1 MGRNLRH
8 FQSTR
13 HRTPRPPPL
22 LLSDLLSVDSSSWKK
37 RSLATDHERWVGEQ
51 DGLTTFMLSPFTF
64 DFYSPTASPASPRT
78 PRQHNSSAPS
88 SPILAMTST
97 SRAQAHNVRKEK
109 RLSAVLSAEH
119 SEDYNGL
126 LLTETS
132 LRSLHVLGYTSLST
146 SRSSCI
152 STTSSSAPS
161 SRTASPN
168 HFKTSSPKSGRYPSP
183 SLNKSPEVG
192 MDPLD
197 VFFGLSSA
205 AEAKAFRSG
214 LIGLGI
220 EIGVKGG
227 WEGVEDLEP
236 LLTSNVKDVQ
246 EVQPQEIITPIYVA
260 KKTKQ
265 DSKRPD
271 SKRAIR
277 KSKSVKERLKHLF
290 VASSSLPLYQQC
302 D

>member
-22 LLSDLLSVDSSSWKK
+22 LPSDSLSVDSSSWKK
-37 RSLATDHERWVGEQ
+37 RSLVTDHERWAGEQ

-64 DFYSPTASPASPRT
+64 DFYSPTASPTSPRT

-97 SRAQAHNVRKEK
+97 TRTQAHNAQTEK
-109 RLSAVLSAEH
+109 QLAAVPSAEH
-119 SEDYNGL
+119 SEDYNRL

-132 LRSLHVLGYTSLST
+132 LRSLHVLGYTSLNTPRSSST
-146 SRSSCI
+146 STASSP
-152 STTSSSAPS
+152 APS

-168 HFKTSSPKSGRYPSP
+168 HFKTSSPKSGRCPSP
-183 SLNKSPEVG
+183 SLNKIPADG

-236 LLTSNVKDVQ
+236 LLTSTVKDVQ
-246 EVQPQEIITPIYVA
+246 EVQPQEVITPIYVA
-260 KKTKQ
+260 KK
-265 DSKRPD
+265 SKPD
-271 SKRAIR
+271 SKRAMR

-290 VASSSLPLYQQC
+290 VASSSIPLYEQC